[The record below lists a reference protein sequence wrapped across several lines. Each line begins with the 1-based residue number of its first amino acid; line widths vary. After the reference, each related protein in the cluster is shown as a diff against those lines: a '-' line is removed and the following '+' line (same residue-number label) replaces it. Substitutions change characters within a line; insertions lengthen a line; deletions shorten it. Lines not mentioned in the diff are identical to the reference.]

1 MKTLVLFASI
11 FVSVQPVF
19 AQAAAGGGAPAW
31 MQAVPFLFA
40 FGIIMYMQSRS
51 QVKKQ
56 KQQKSFL
63 EGLKRGDRI
72 VTASGI
78 LGSVEGLTEAFVTL
92 EIASNVKIKIL
103 KTQIAGLQDE
113 VKS

>member
-1 MKTLVLFASI
+1 MKTLALFASI
-11 FVSVQPVF
+11 FVSVTPVF
-19 AQAAAGGGAPAW
+19 AQAAGGGAPAW

-103 KTQIAGLQDE
+103 RTQIAGLQDE